1 MATDSI
7 QIPGY
12 EILRP
17 LGSGGMSTVHL
28 ALQRSL
34 DRKVA
39 LKVMRRSF
47 DPGIDSSQIE
57 RRFLLEGR
65 MMAKLPHRNIV
76 AVYDIVSN
84 DKIAYIAMEYLGGGV
99 LTDRMRT
106 GLSLAEAV
114 SVIVQIANALEFA
127 HSHGVVH
134 RDLKPA
140 NIMFRDTGTPV
151 LTDFGI
157 ARYQDGSAMRL
168 TQTGMLVGTPT
179 YMSPEQ
185 INGQQVDGRADQ
197 YSLGILFLELL
208 TGAPPFRADTSIGVL
223 MAHLSQ
229 PLPPLP
235 AEFHAFEDVIAR
247 MLAKNRDDR
256 YPNLR
261 EFCDDLKSRLVHS
274 DTLLMR
280 LQVDPNQ
287 PSSEQLRALGFSTS
301 VPGTPPR
308 PPPPAPALR
317 SAPAAAGAPAAAP
330 VARKRSLLVVAV
342 GVVVALALLIGA
354 GWMIW
359 GGRSTLTQDER
370 ELVSLWID
378 RAQQR
383 IDANQSVQASAGT
396 DGSAVDYLQKVLQKD
411 PGNSKAERMLD
422 RIALQAGVQGEA
434 AITAGNLD
442 NALTV
447 VNQGLQIRP
456 RNGKLLSLK
465 ARIEQAQK
473 EARPAPNAQAAAP
486 PAAIPSAA
494 APTTAPAT
502 PPSAA
507 PAPGAGTGTAAAKT
521 PAPAAPSAPPASPP
535 APVPPA
541 KSTSAA
547 AAPAPAVAR
556 GELLLN
562 AQPWANVE
570 SVLGEHQQAIK
581 LPPDASTPFALLLPV
596 GKYVVSFRNPL
607 ADKPVQVVA
616 VIEAN
621 KRTRANAA
629 FATVRPAS
637 ATAGPASPKPPDA
650 LTRAQQDYLAGRYAA
665 AARIDPAA
673 LSDTSAKFH
682 AYLIR
687 SASSF
692 MLASTGGDTSLM
704 VAARADARAALAL
717 DAHAP
722 PDATTFPPR
731 FLAFYAETR

>member
-99 LTDRMRT
+99 LTDRMRK
-106 GLSLAEAV
+106 GLSLSEAV

-127 HSHGVVH
+127 HSHSVVH

-197 YSLGILFLELL
+197 YSLGILFQELL
-208 TGAPPFRADTSIGVL
+208 TGTPPFRADTSIGVL

-256 YPNLR
+256 YPNLH
-261 EFCDDLKSRLVHS
+261 EFCDDLKSRLIHS

-330 VARKRSLLVVAV
+330 VARKRSLLVVAI
-342 GVVVALALLIGA
+342 GVVVALALLIGG

-370 ELVSLWID
+370 ELVSLWLD

-383 IDANQSVQASAGT
+383 IEANQSVQASAGT
-396 DGSAVDYLQKVLQKD
+396 DGSALDYLQKVLQKD

-422 RIALQAGVQGEA
+422 RIALQAGAQGEA

-447 VNQGLQIRP
+447 VNQGLQVRP
-456 RNGKLLSLK
+456 QNGKLLSLK
-465 ARIEQAQK
+465 VRIEQAQK
-473 EARPAPNAQAAAP
+473 AAPPPAPNAQAAAP
-486 PAAIPSAA
+486 PAAAPPTA
-494 APTTAPAT
+494 APTTAP
-502 PPSAA
+502 
-507 PAPGAGTGTAAAKT
+507 
-521 PAPAAPSAPPASPP
+521 
-535 APVPPA
+535 
-541 KSTSAA
+541 
-547 AAPAPAVAR
+547 
-556 GELLLN
+556 
-562 AQPWANVE
+562 
-570 SVLGEHQQAIK
+570 
-581 LPPDASTPFALLLPV
+581 
-596 GKYVVSFRNPL
+596 
-607 ADKPVQVVA
+607 
-616 VIEAN
+616 
-621 KRTRANAA
+621 
-629 FATVRPAS
+629 
-637 ATAGPASPKPPDA
+637 
-650 LTRAQQDYLAGRYAA
+650 
-665 AARIDPAA
+665 
-673 LSDTSAKFH
+673 
-682 AYLIR
+682 
-687 SASSF
+687 
-692 MLASTGGDTSLM
+692 
-704 VAARADARAALAL
+704 
-717 DAHAP
+717 
-722 PDATTFPPR
+722 
-731 FLAFYAETR
+731 